1 MSITWSEARGLVGA
15 AFEFF
20 PEGAPVT
27 AVVTGATMRS
37 QSRDLVQFAV
47 TFRGPAQP
55 AYRQG
60 TYAFEHPTLG
70 RRDIFITPVARDAS
84 GIDYEACFSHAP

>member
-1 MSITWSEARGLVGA
+1 MSLTWSEARGLVGS

-20 PEGAPVT
+20 PEGAPVH
-27 AVVTGATMRS
+27 AVVTSATMRS
-37 QSRDLVQFAV
+37 QSRDLVQFAI

-55 AYRQG
+55 AYPQG

-70 RRDIFITPVARDAS
+70 RRDIFITPVARDAA